1 MVCGRHAQ
9 TRSRYFTFSRLCE
22 LRGACKWLKS
32 LLPPFGRT
40 PGTRYVRDTN
50 TQPRLFQRKV
60 VNQGFVGISGFGV
73 VWRPFEGVWVG
84 AVSIYLGFGCA
95 LKVYATKAH
104 LTSNQSAYPVSPG
117 LPAAVTRL
125 SNVSAPAGKIYTKD
139 CHRDNRE
146 TGQQSSL

>member
-1 MVCGRHAQ
+1 ML
-9 TRSRYFTFSRLCE
+9 RY
-22 LRGACKWLKS
+22 
-32 LLPPFGRT
+32 
-40 PGTRYVRDTN
+40 TN
-50 TQPRLFQRKV
+50 TEPRLFQGKV
-60 VNQGFVGISGFGV
+60 VTQGFAGISGFGV

-84 AVSIYLGFGCA
+84 ADSIDMGFGCV
-95 LKVYATKAH
+95 LKVYATKTH
-104 LTSNQSAYPVSPG
+104 LTSNQSAYPASPG